1 MGDLATRLVSARSLL
16 DLLYFWMACFIC
28 NKITL
33 DSILWFHN
41 VIAQIL
47 GDYCGF
53 GTVRNQL
60 SNLRNIRDHTNSR
73 CLQLTIMDL

>member
-1 MGDLATRLVSARSLL
+1 
-16 DLLYFWMACFIC
+16 MACFIC

-33 DSILWFHN
+33 DRILWFHN

-60 SNLRNIRDHTNSR
+60 SNLREFETSV
-73 CLQLTIMDL
+73 TTPTVAAYS